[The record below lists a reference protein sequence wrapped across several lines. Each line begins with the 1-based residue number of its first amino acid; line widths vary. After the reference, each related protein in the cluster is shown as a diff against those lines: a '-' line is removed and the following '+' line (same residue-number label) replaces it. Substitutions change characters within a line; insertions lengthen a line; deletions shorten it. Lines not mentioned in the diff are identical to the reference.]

1 MNVQLL
7 SIEPTDQI
15 RTYHIEVKIADRSY
29 KFTITVEIAPIAGQK
44 IQVINGDASF
54 LETFRF
60 NPQVARQI
68 SRLVLDVHN
77 GETVNIPATIS
88 EFKGEAVS
96 FPG

>member
-7 SIEPTDQI
+7 SIEATDQL
-15 RTYHIEVKIADRSY
+15 RTYQIEVKMGDRPF
-29 KFTITVEIAPIAGQK
+29 KFTMTVKIAPIVGQK

-68 SRLVLDVHN
+68 SQLVLDVYNH
-77 GETVNIPATIS
+77 ETVNLPATIS
-88 EFKGEAVS
+88 VL
-96 FPG
+96 